1 MSRCSRSLLAAL
13 VVIALLGVAAVG
25 VGAKVKVRTEHDKT
39 FDFRGVRTYAWHPDG
54 AGDVK
59 VLEASGDD
67 PERLRAKLEPVIKAA
82 VEEQLARRGLVPAAG
97 GQPDLHVNYYLLIGA
112 GTSSQYM
119 GQFLTSSPEWGLP
132 VMSGPTTS
140 FKAYEQGSLVLD
152 LSAPSLKSTVWRG
165 VAQAEVDRQRSDA
178 DRAQRIRD
186 GVKDMLGKFPPKK

>member
-1 MSRCSRSLLAAL
+1 MSRHARFLLAVS
-13 VVIALLGVAAVG
+13 VVITLVAIAAVG
-25 VGAKVKVRTEHDKT
+25 VAAKVKIRTQHDKT

-54 AGDVK
+54 AGEVK
-59 VLEASGDD
+59 VLEANADD
-67 PERLRAKLEPVIKAA
+67 PASLRAKLEPVIKAA
-82 VEEQLARRGLVPAAG
+82 VEEQLAQRGLVPAAG
-97 GQPDLHVNYYLLIGA
+97 GQPDLHVYYYLLIGA

-119 GQFLTSSPEWGLP
+119 GQFLTSTPEWGLP

-165 VAQAEVDRQRSDA
+165 VAQAEIDRQRSDA

-186 GVKDMLGKFPPKK
+186 GVKEMLGKFPPKK